1 MTSILRPITKRIGLA
16 YSFYKFKEK
25 LKYKSQVRGNNYMEV
40 KENYTSRICSNC
52 GNYNDKLESN
62 KIYNCNKCFKI
73 IDRDV
78 NAARNIYLKTLI

>member
-1 MTSILRPITKRIGLA
+1 
-16 YSFYKFKEK
+16 
-25 LKYKSQVRGNNYMEV
+25 MEV
-40 KENYTSRICSNC
+40 KENYTSKMCSNC
-52 GNYNDKLESN
+52 SHYNDDLGDN